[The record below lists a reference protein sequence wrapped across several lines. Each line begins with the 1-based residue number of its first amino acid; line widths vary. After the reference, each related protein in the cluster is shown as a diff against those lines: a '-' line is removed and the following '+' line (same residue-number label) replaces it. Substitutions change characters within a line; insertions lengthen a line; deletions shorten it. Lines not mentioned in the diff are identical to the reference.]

1 MKIAVV
7 GGGTAGF
14 VATLILQ
21 AGLFPLIL
29 LFLEA
34 GISNASCLTK

>member
-14 VATLILQ
+14 VATLIPKS
-21 AGLFPLIL
+21 FP
-29 LFLEA
+29 
-34 GISNASCLTK
+34 SYYRRD